1 MPTSL
6 NFPQSVGY
14 RFWVDGLE
22 HTMNEMVAHNPGT
35 ELNVV
40 LDNLN
45 THKSEHDHWR
55 QGAA

>member
-1 MPTSL
+1 MPNSL
-6 NFPQSVGY
+6 DSPHSVGEL
-14 RFWVDGLE
+14 FWGDGLE
-22 HTMNEMVAHNPGT
+22 HTLNEMVARNPGT